1 MAITINGTTGISG
14 VDGSAGTPALQ
25 GSDPNTGIYSPG
37 ANQVAVATNGT
48 ARLYIASDGKV
59 GIGTT
64 APQEELHIAST
75 EPTLRLEDTDHV
87 AYAQINAAAGNLR
100 FDTDNGNQE
109 ANSNTSF
116 RIDGSEKM
124 RIDSSGRLGIG
135 TSSPGDYW
143 YQGNQFVV
151 ANTGG
156 NAGATFA
163 ASTTGVSSL
172 FFADGTTGTEARRGV
187 VAYYHSDDSMRF
199 NTNGDN
205 ERLRIA
211 NTGAFGLSGAN
222 YGTSGQVLTSQGS
235 GSAPQWATASTG
247 NDFNFASGSL
257 SGSNI
262 IVNNLPATAMKI
274 VIGIRFVL
282 WSNASTSFYLRLGN
296 SSGIISTGYNAHSG
310 FFGSATSGSS
320 AFTQWF
326 MLNQGFG
333 DTSVREY
340 GTIELN
346 KKNSTE
352 WHMSF
357 AGLTTS
363 DPSYFLSA
371 NGALSHSGTID
382 RLQLAVN
389 TGTFSG
395 TYGVNVFTE

>member
-235 GSAPQWATASTG
+235 GSAPQWATPAGGKILQVVSATKTDHFKSSSQTFIDITGMSVSITPSATSSKILVFVNLAASMEGGTNFLINLLRGSTNIAQGTSTATHQVTG
-247 NDFNFASGSL
+247 AYFVST
-257 SGSNI
+257 SGSNNI
-262 IVNNLPATAMKI
+262 MHNFHFLDSPATVSAITYKLQGRSTDTGFDFAINRRQVDTFISAISSITAME
-274 VIGIRFVL
+274 V
-282 WSNASTSFYLRLGN
+282 
-296 SSGIISTGYNAHSG
+296 
-310 FFGSATSGSS
+310 
-320 AFTQWF
+320 
-326 MLNQGFG
+326 
-333 DTSVREY
+333 
-340 GTIELN
+340 
-346 KKNSTE
+346 
-352 WHMSF
+352 
-357 AGLTTS
+357 
-363 DPSYFLSA
+363 
-371 NGALSHSGTID
+371 GA
-382 RLQLAVN
+382 
-389 TGTFSG
+389 
-395 TYGVNVFTE
+395 

>member
-1 MAITINGTTGISG
+1 MSITINGTTGISG

-222 YGTSGQVLTSQGS
+222 YGSSGQVLTSQGS
-235 GSAPQWATASTG
+235 GSAPQWATPAGGKILQVLQDTKTDTDSTT
-247 NDFNFASGSL
+247 NSIANSVTISGLSQAITMSAATNRVLVMAQVSISGESNSEAALSL
-257 SGSNI
+257 YRGTTQI
-262 IVNNLPATAMKI
+262 
-274 VIGIRFVL
+274 
-282 WSNASTSFYLRLGN
+282 YLGN
-296 SSGIISTGYNAHSG
+296 SGTGVRASVPVGMGWSSAGWQGNSASIVFVDTPGTGTHSYTVR
-310 FFGSATSGSS
+310 FGGNGSS
-320 AFTQWF
+320 RIWVNRTGR
-326 MLNQGFG
+326 NG
-333 DTSVREY
+333 
-340 GTIELN
+340 
-346 KKNSTE
+346 
-352 WHMSF
+352 
-357 AGLTTS
+357 TS
-363 DPSYFLSA
+363 DPLNASSITLMEVA
-371 NGALSHSGTID
+371 A
-382 RLQLAVN
+382 
-389 TGTFSG
+389 
-395 TYGVNVFTE
+395 